1 MSEYFF
7 HYSAHAIHVIY
18 IAFANILEEVVP
30 YQYSELM
37 FPSFSLI
44 TSYHCINI

>member
-7 HYSAHAIHVIY
+7 HYSAHDVIY
-18 IAFANILEEVVP
+18 IAFANILEEAVP